1 MTTNVLEKTADLRT
15 ASCGD
20 AAVLTELMRK
30 LSYPTTPSVMRE
42 QLESRENNPNY
53 RTYLAERHG
62 KAVGMIAL
70 RLIPARGKEPQMAQI
85 AGLVVDEDC
94 RGCGI
99 GRQLVEQAEAWAV
112 ESGSKLLFLTGINR
126 EERLGAHEFYAR
138 AGFEKY
144 GCKFIKSLQTN
155 TNIQ

>member
-1 MTTNVLEKTADLRT
+1 MTTNVLEKTADLRP
-15 ASCGD
+15 ALCGD
-20 AAVLTELMRK
+20 AVVLTELMRK

-53 RTYLAERHG
+53 QTYLAERHG

-70 RLIPARGKEPQMAQI
+70 RLIPSRGQEPRMAQI
-85 AGLVVDEDC
+85 AGLVVDEEC

-99 GRQLVEQAEAWAV
+99 GRLLVEQAEAWAL
-112 ESGSKLLFLTGINR
+112 ESGSELLFLTGINR
-126 EERLGAHEFYAR
+126 EDRLGAHDFYLH

-144 GCKFIKSLQTN
+144 GCKFIKW
-155 TNIQ
+155 I